1 MHSVSQIPQI
11 RSNKPGTDRHSFT
24 AVACDA
30 DGTLTWRK
38 QLAGRTAA
46 ALVRW
51 RSAGGQVILVTG
63 EVRADLLHLART
75 GLFDRIVGE
84 NGGTL
89 LRPPGWRAH
98 ALGPPP
104 PPGLVR
110 ALRGRVRDL
119 TVGRV
124 MVATQQP
131 DGDVLRVAIRD
142 LGVGYRVIRNLK
154 NLMALPAGV
163 NKTSGLR
170 AALDDLGLDAARVV
184 SVGNGE
190 NDVCLAG
197 ASGLCVAVAD
207 AVPEMKARADWVT
220 RRRGPDGVI
229 EVIRRLLKT
238 RAAKRRRSRSS

>member
-1 MHSVSQIPQI
+1 MHSVSQIPVI
-11 RSNKPGTDRHSFT
+11 RLNRPGTGRHSFT
-24 AVACDA
+24 AIACDA

-63 EVRADLLHLART
+63 EVRADLLYLART
-75 GLFDRIVGE
+75 GLFDRIAGE

-89 LRPPGWRAH
+89 LRPPVWRAH

-104 PPGLVR
+104 PPGLLR
-110 ALRGRVRDL
+110 ALRGRVRHL

-124 MVATQQP
+124 MVAAQQS
-131 DGDVLRVAIRD
+131 GEEVLRAAIRSFGLD
-142 LGVGYRVIRNLK
+142 YRVIRNLK
-154 NLMALPAGV
+154 NLMALPVGI
-163 NKTSGLR
+163 NKTSGLN
-170 AALDDLGLDAARVV
+170 AALDDLGLDPARVV

-197 ASGLCVAVAD
+197 ASGLCVAVAN
-207 AVPEMKARADWVT
+207 AVPEMKAKADWVT

-238 RAAKRRRSRSS
+238 HAAKHGR